1 MHEPLTTFTEIFGLW
16 DRTTTLARDMGVKV
30 TTADQW
36 RRRNFLHPRWW
47 PRLIEV
53 AALRHEALITPRQL
67 MLAAGASRGRQ
78 VEPGS
83 VPERES
89 ADAEA
94 A

>member
-1 MHEPLTTFTEIFGLW
+1 MHDKPFLTFTEIFDLW
-16 DRTTTLARDMGVKV
+16 DGTTALARDMGVKV

-36 RRRNFLHPRWW
+36 RRRRYLHPRWW

-53 AALRHEALITPRQL
+53 AEARHQHLITPRQL
-67 MLAAGASRGRQ
+67 MLAAGESRGVR
-78 VEPGS
+78 
-83 VPERES
+83 S